1 MMKTLLVP
9 VAMHDALPSVFE
21 TTRLA
26 AARFGS
32 LIEGVSLRPALAE
45 YVPVDMVGG
54 MTWLRDEEADIAE
67 AEEAGSRF
75 VAAMDAAGI
84 PRHPRDG
91 QCNPAKVMEAGPRYR
106 WRQDVPTGD
115 AFLGQYARLFSAT
128 VVGRPGTGD
137 NAPRMTTFET
147 ALFESGRPILL
158 APPAPPASLGEAVLI
173 AWNGSTETARA
184 VAFAMPF
191 LRRAARVLVLSVEGG
206 MVPGPSA
213 QDLAQALACE
223 GVEVTHRALPTG
235 RRTPGETFLAEAK
248 EFGCDL
254 LIKGAYTQSRL
265 RQMIFGG
272 VTSHV
277 LAQADMPV
285 LMAH

>member
-1 MMKTLLVP
+1 MKTLLVP

-26 AARFGS
+26 AERFGS

-75 VAAMDAAGI
+75 IAAMDAAGI

-91 QCNPAKVMEAGPRYR
+91 LCNPERVMEAGPRYR
-106 WRQDVPTGD
+106 GRQDVPPGD

-137 NAPRMTTFET
+137 GAPRMTTFET

-158 APPAPPASLGEAVLI
+158 APPAPPRSLGDAVLI

-184 VAFAMPF
+184 VAFSMPF
-191 LRRAARVLVLSVEGG
+191 LRRASRVLVLSVEGG

-223 GVEVTHRALPTG
+223 GVSAAHRALPAG

-254 LIKGAYTQSRL
+254 FIKGAYTQSRL

-277 LAQADMPV
+277 LAQADIPV

>member
-26 AARFGS
+26 ATRFGS

-91 QCNPAKVMEAGPRYR
+91 QCIPDRVMEAGPRYR

-128 VVGRPGTGD
+128 VVGRPGAGD

-158 APPAPPASLGEAVLI
+158 APPTAPTSLGEAVLI

-184 VAFAMPF
+184 VAFATPF
-191 LRRAARVLVLSVEGG
+191 LRSAKKVMVLSVEGG
-206 MVPGPSA
+206 MVPGPTA

-223 GVEVTHRALPTG
+223 GVDAVHRALPTG
-235 RRTPGETFLAEAK
+235 RRTPARPSWPKPRTS
-248 EFGCDL
+248 
-254 LIKGAYTQSRL
+254 GAICSSRVPTP
-265 RQMIFGG
+265 R
-272 VTSHV
+272 
-277 LAQADMPV
+277 AAC
-285 LMAH
+285 AR

>member
-26 AARFGS
+26 ATRFGS

-91 QCNPAKVMEAGPRYR
+91 QCIPDRVMEAGPRYR

-128 VVGRPGTGD
+128 VVGRPGAGD

-158 APPAPPASLGEAVLI
+158 APPTAPTSLGEAVLI

-184 VAFAMPF
+184 VAFATPF
-191 LRRAARVLVLSVEGG
+191 LRSAKKVMVLSVEGG

-213 QDLAQALACE
+213 QDLAQAWPAKASMPCTAPCRPGGAPPARPSWPRPRTSGAICSSRAPTPRAACA
-223 GVEVTHRALPTG
+223 R
-235 RRTPGETFLAEAK
+235 
-248 EFGCDL
+248 
-254 LIKGAYTQSRL
+254 
-265 RQMIFGG
+265 
-272 VTSHV
+272 
-277 LAQADMPV
+277 
-285 LMAH
+285 